1 MKRFLLLV
9 LSFLVII
16 TIVGFLLPSNN
27 TYTIKINSPIPFD
40 GISRV
45 IVNKGDWKRWWPG
58 EIVNDSTITYKDAK
72 FNIKTILLN
81 GFELTGSLDNRSI
94 NFSFQSSAT
103 YNAETAITM
112 TATVSL
118 SRNPFI
124 KVFQNIVSGGAV
136 KTLNELFNNIGTA
149 LSDVKKVYGFDIK
162 LGKVPN
168 SSYVS
173 TSKYFDHQ
181 PGMEEV
187 YSLIKEVE
195 DYVVAEN
202 GKIVNDP
209 ILNISKE
216 SENKYMAMVALATD
230 RDLPTKG
237 KFLLKQM
244 MLGNIV
250 VSQVK
255 GGPSAIQQCRQAVQ
269 FYVNDYR
276 KVSPAISF
284 ERLLTNR
291 LTEKDSTKWLTT
303 INYPVFQ

>member
-16 TIVGFLLPSNN
+16 TIVGFLLPSNK

-58 EIVNDSTITYKDAK
+58 EMVNDSTIAYKDAM

-81 GFELTGSLDNRSI
+81 GFELTGSLDDRPI
-94 NFSFQSSAT
+94 NFSFQSIAT

-124 KVFQNIVSGGAV
+124 KVFQNIAPGGAV
-136 KTLNELFNNIGTA
+136 KTLNELFNNTGTA

-187 YSLIKEVE
+187 YALIKEVE
-195 DYVVAEN
+195 DYIVAEN

-209 ILNISKE
+209 ILNLSKE
-216 SENKYMAMVALATD
+216 SENKYMAMVALATE

-250 VSQVK
+250 VSEVK
-255 GGPSAIQQCRQAVQ
+255 GGPTAIQQCRQAVQ

-284 ERLLTNR
+284 ERLITNR

>member
-1 MKRFLLLV
+1 MKRFLLIIVSL
-9 LSFLVII
+9 LVIM
-16 TIVGFLLPSNN
+16 TIVGFLIPSNK
-27 TYTIKINSPIPFD
+27 TYSVKINSPIPFD

-45 IVNKGDWKRWWPG
+45 IVNKGDWSRWWPG
-58 EIVNDSTITYKDAK
+58 EMVNDSTITYKEAT

-81 GFELTGSLDNRSI
+81 GFELSGRLDNQPV
-94 NFSFQSSAT
+94 NFSFQSIAT

-118 SRNPFI
+118 SNNPFS
-124 KVFQNIVSGGAV
+124 KVFQKIWAGGTA
-136 KTLNELFNNIGTA
+136 KIMNELFNNISTA
-149 LSDVKKVYGFDIK
+149 LSDVKKVYGYDIK

-187 YSLIKEVE
+187 YALIKEIE
-195 DYVVAEN
+195 DYVIAEN
-202 GKIVNDP
+202 GKVVNDP

-216 SENKYMAMVALATD
+216 GESKYMVMVALATD

-255 GGPSAIQQCRQAVQ
+255 GGPSAIQKCRQAVQ
-269 FYVNDYR
+269 YYVNDYR

-291 LTEKDSTKWLTT
+291 VTEKDSTKWLTT